1 MSEKSPTTF
10 NFAITRKKARGILGK
25 RLILWI
31 RVSCQSRPG
40 AGHLRC
46 GASITAWG
54 RALPVAWE
62 VAAVNHLC
70 RDGNFRSLLPVIPS
84 EAGASVP
91 IATTPCHSNAPGGLF
106 RSAPSVVIDEVG
118 LLRGWKTALVDP
130 CAGGRNFRQQL
141 SIMTWEA
148 GTSGTNTQKLSITL
162 CEAGAS
168 GANCQSVCAGTV
180 LPVRAVHQHP
190 GGGSFLPPLSITR
203 SLTPQP
209 LRTWTRSPVGQGDG
223 S

>member
-1 MSEKSPTTF
+1 M
-10 NFAITRKKARGILGK
+10 
-25 RLILWI
+25 
-31 RVSCQSRPG
+31 
-40 AGHLRC
+40 
-46 GASITAWG
+46 
-54 RALPVAWE
+54 AWE

-106 RSAPSVVIDEVG
+106 RSAPSVIIDEVG

-168 GANCQSVCAGTV
+168 GGTANQSEQARYFRYALSTSTQEAGASCHRCQS
-180 LPVRAVHQHP
+180 PVP
-190 GGGSFLPPLSITR
+190 
-203 SLTPQP
+203 
-209 LRTWTRSPVGQGDG
+209 
-223 S
+223 